1 MLAAIRSVLFILI
14 MAITVTIYA
23 TATVLCFFL
32 PVKVRYAIAS
42 SWPRLMLQVGR
53 WLCGMRWRVI
63 GTENLPDGP
72 AIVLG
77 KHQSTWETFF
87 LLCHMPRPAAFVFKR
102 ELLFIP
108 FFGWAIGMLDM
119 MHIDRRHGRRAFEYI
134 VKSAGKQLHKHGRWI
149 VMFPEGT
156 RSKPVSSSPTS
167 RAAPAGAEERHAHR
181 AGGRQLRSLLAQ
193 EALHQAARP
202 DHRLVGAGHFGGRQD
217 G

>member
-134 VKSAGKQLHKHGRWI
+134 VKSAGKQLHKYGRWI

-156 RSKPVSSSPTS
+156 RSKPGQQQIG
-167 RAAPAGAEERHAHR
+167 RAH
-181 AGGRQLRSLLAQ
+181 
-193 EALHQAARP
+193 
-202 DHRLVGAGHFGGRQD
+202 V
-217 G
+217 

>member
-156 RSKPVSSSPTS
+156 RSKPGQQQPYKSGGARLALKNDTPIVPVAVSS
-167 RAAPAGAEERHAHR
+167 
-181 AGGRQLRSLLAQ
+181 GRCWPKKPFIKQPGLITVSWGPSFR
-193 EALHQAARP
+193 
-202 DHRLVGAGHFGGRQD
+202 
-217 G
+217 